1 MENTVFDT
9 KEAAAYLKVH
19 YETLLKGARRGEI
32 PHFKVGRKVLFRKE
46 SLDEFI
52 RKQEERSSRASRT
65 EC

>member
-19 YETLLKGARRGEI
+19 YETLLKDARRGEI
-32 PHFKVGRKVLFRKE
+32 PHFKVGRKVL
-46 SLDEFI
+46 LDEFI